1 MTLAAEKTIA
11 VEGIRIPNSRLAREI
26 TELVRDTEFALL
38 FHHSS
43 RINYWSALAGKRSF
57 KRSTTYQTQTR
68 NDVRERRA
76 GRAREQEPRSQHAAI
91 SAA

>member
-1 MTLAAEKTIA
+1 MTLAAETTIA
-11 VEGIRIPNSRLAREI
+11 VGGIRIPNSRFAREI

-38 FHHSS
+38 FHHSR

-57 KRSTTYQTQTR
+57 KRSTTLSNTKLETTFG
-68 NDVRERRA
+68 NV
-76 GRAREQEPRSQHAAI
+76 GPAI